1 MKEMEFRRRRFDYSS
16 KMGLADDFAERVSG
30 FREAAGPEYR
40 EVADKAEEL
49 IENKWAVVA
58 FSR

>member
-1 MKEMEFRRRRFDYSS
+1 VFS
-16 KMGLADDFAERVSG
+16 
-30 FREAAGPEYR
+30 PEQEIYPHR
-40 EVADKAEEL
+40 VADKAEEL